1 MTASDRSAARAAPL
15 TTAAIANSAAKDL
28 RLGSRRFI
36 EISVRKCTTSG
47 TAQSPRIRLRFQRSA
62 KLKRFVALLAARTDE
77 LERLEAEGGFAN
89 AKHLHRARI
98 DQLTIAFEQ
107 HAVAVVS
114 GARVRLVAG
123 VELAPDTL
131 ERRTDVGLHA
141 WRVLEVRIEDGFH
154 VRAPW
159 SACGHAACD
168 SAVMV
173 TLSRGLLAGIRSFRG
188 GPALMLDRPLGPGS
202 GPSASKR
209 CVSH

>member
-1 MTASDRSAARAAPL
+1 MPQTVHD
-15 TTAAIANSAAKDL
+15 T
-28 RLGSRRFI
+28 
-36 EISVRKCTTSG
+36 C
-47 TAQSPRIRLRFQRSA
+47 QQRSA

-77 LERLEAEGGFAN
+77 LEHLEAEGGLAN

-98 DQLTIAFEQ
+98 DQLTVAFEP

-123 VELAPDTL
+123 FELAPDTL

-141 WRVLEVRIEDGFH
+141 WRVLEVRNEDAFH

-168 SAVMV
+168 SAVMS
-173 TLSRGLLAGIRSFRG
+173 TLARGLVAG
-188 GPALMLDRPLGPGS
+188 
-202 GPSASKR
+202 
-209 CVSH
+209 